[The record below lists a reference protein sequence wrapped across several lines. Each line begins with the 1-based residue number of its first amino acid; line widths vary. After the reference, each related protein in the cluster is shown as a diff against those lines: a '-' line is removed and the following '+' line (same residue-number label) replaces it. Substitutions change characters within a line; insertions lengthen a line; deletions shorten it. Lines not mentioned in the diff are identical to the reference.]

1 MTNDLTVREP
11 KLPWLLPDEAVAEL
25 LATFKTFDEGHAVI
39 INRAPTMVERQ
50 MLSRRGTEIELVLR
64 PLGTSPQNFTVP
76 NERGG
81 TDTVSTKQYVRQMLA
96 LFFGGYTSM
105 RSGDA
110 RPTIASY
117 LHDLRAVP
125 VWALE
130 RAFDDIKSGRVTV
143 PDGRGGHKPLDPD
156 FPPTSSRIYSVAMKH
171 TAGLATEEHKIKRVL
186 GPTKTDLAPVSD
198 EERKLTLPRIQRMH
212 QQAKAA
218 LSKVD
223 PDEAAARAAAEARSA
238 ELLAKS
244 NEHFAAAA
252 LAEYGEL
259 GVAPVVAAGFGVVS
273 PELVLSNRAK
283 GFAHEEP
290 EPEHEGGGTEPPG
303 TTRSNRGAASKARSK
318 QKGDR

>member
-11 KLPWLLPDEAVAEL
+11 KLPWLLPDEEVAEL
-25 LATFKTFDEGHAVI
+25 LASFKTFDEGRAVI
-39 INRAPTMVERQ
+39 INRAPTVLERQ

-81 TDTVSTKQYVRQMLA
+81 TDTVSTKQYVRQILA

-130 RAFDDIKSGRVTV
+130 RAFDDIKGGRVTS

-156 FPPTSSRIYSVAMKH
+156 FPPSSARIYSVAMKH
-171 TAGLATEEHKIKRVL
+171 TEALAGEERKIKRVL
-186 GPTKTDLAPVSD
+186 GPTKIDLAPVSD
-198 EERKLTLPRIQRMH
+198 EERKLTLPRIQRMA

-218 LSKVD
+218 LNKVD
-223 PDEAAARAAAEARSA
+223 PDEAAARADADRRSA
-238 ELLAKS
+238 ERLEKS
-244 NEHFAAAA
+244 NEVFAEAA
-252 LAEYGEL
+252 LEQYGIMGME
-259 GVAPVVAAGFGVVS
+259 PVVAAGVGIVS
-273 PELVLSNRAK
+273 PELVMSNRAK
-283 GFAHEEP
+283 W
-290 EPEHEGGGTEPPG
+290 GTEPEEGG
-303 TTRSNRGAASKARSK
+303 TSGESTPPSNRRAPTKGRQKNKRK
-318 QKGDR
+318 Q